1 MLFARSR
8 TNSSVLFARDRA
20 QMVAQRDSSSQP
32 ATRAQ
37 FDWPLIDEELFSM
50 IFPLR
55 EALNSDAISTDEAA
69 SALSSLIG
77 HTRLAS
83 GNKLLQTRSPDNST
97 SNFYFNRLPR
107 IWNALP
113 VINYQDNPL
122 KIKAKLLDYLWNHF
136 TANFTSNNT
145 CSFSFLCPCSK
156 CSKIPHQPNF
166 NSL

>member
-1 MLFARSR
+1 ML
-8 TNSSVLFARDRA
+8 NHNNGI
-20 QMVAQRDSSSQP
+20 
-32 ATRAQ
+32 Q
-37 FDWPLIDEELFSM
+37 FDIIFTGFAKAFDKVPHQRLLYKVKWYGIDNN
-50 IFPLR
+50 IY
-55 EALNSDAISTDEAA
+55 
-69 SALSSLIG
+69 

-113 VINYQDNPL
+113 IINYQDNPL

>member
-1 MLFARSR
+1 MITLLTTSL
-8 TNSSVLFARDRA
+8 VL
-20 QMVAQRDSSSQP
+20 
-32 ATRAQ
+32 
-37 FDWPLIDEELFSM
+37 
-50 IFPLR
+50 
-55 EALNSDAISTDEAA
+55 LNSMYILDVNDVMFFLKNLHHPHNGFDINNFIKFVT
-69 SALSSLIG
+69 G

-83 GNKLLQTRSPDNST
+83 GNKLLQTRSPENST

-122 KIKAKLLDYLWNHF
+122 KIKAKLLDHLWNHF

-145 CSFSFLCPCSK
+145 HSFSFLCPYSK
-156 CSKIPHQPNF
+156 CVKIPHQPNF